1 MTRIAMTLAV
11 PRARSSPLSPV
22 SRLSR
27 LSRPQR
33 RRRWLWVLAL
43 GLGLNVGLS
52 LVPGLGASAARA
64 DTVTPSG
71 TRAQPDARAR
81 KAAMNR
87 PIKVLASRSHG
98 FCPIGGTART
108 VRTIDSRNEWTDTLT
123 TDEPGGL
130 GRRVLWS
137 REKVLVYAEDLQ
149 PASGRKLESATDLL
163 RLRSGVLW
171 WPVRDLPGSPLQ
183 AGIQPKTRP
192 CLIAAVSRAQWHRV
206 RVFKPGVN
214 GDGQ

>member
-11 PRARSSPLSPV
+11 PRARSSPN
-22 SRLSR
+22 RLQG
-27 LSRPQR
+27 PH
-33 RRRWLWVLAL
+33 RRRWLLVVASLVW
-43 GLGLNVGLS
+43 GLGMG
-52 LVPGLGASAARA
+52 GFSAAAQA

-71 TRAQPDARAR
+71 ARPKPDARAR
-81 KAAMNR
+81 QAALNR

-108 VRTIDSRNEWTDTLT
+108 VRTIDSRNEWSDTLT
-123 TDEPGGL
+123 TDEAGGL

-137 REKVLVYAEDLQ
+137 REKVLVYAEGLQ

-163 RLRSGVLW
+163 RLKSGVLW
-171 WPVRDLPGSPLQ
+171 WPVREQADNPLQ
-183 AGIQPKTRP
+183 TGLQPKTRP
-192 CLIAAVSRAQWHRV
+192 CVIAAVSRAQWHRV